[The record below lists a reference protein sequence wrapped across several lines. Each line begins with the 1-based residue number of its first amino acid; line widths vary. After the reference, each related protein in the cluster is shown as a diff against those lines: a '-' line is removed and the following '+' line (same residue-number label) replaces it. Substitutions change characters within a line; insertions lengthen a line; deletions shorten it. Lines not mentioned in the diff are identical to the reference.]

1 VSLVF
6 GAPQGQAEV
15 GTAAA
20 SCSAA
25 RCSALSSASRAS
37 TSRRN
42 FDRHLPTGRITL
54 EKVIAWC
61 IEYGAPTSCDTIE
74 ALDCL
79 AITEASPLLYRSSTD
94 SPEQAGQR

>member
-1 VSLVF
+1 LLGRPLYGLEF
-6 GAPQGQAEV
+6 GIPSIHIPPE
-15 GTAAA
+15 
-20 SCSAA
+20 
-25 RCSALSSASRAS
+25 L
-37 TSRRN
+37 
-42 FDRHLPTGRITL
+42 DRHLPTGRITL

-79 AITEASPLLYRSSTD
+79 TITEASPLLYRSSTD